1 MQKHIIVLIFHKYLL
16 SPKNIVRKNKKILT
30 KVFKYVNILSVLAGM
45 AELAD
50 APDLESGV

>member
-16 SPKNIVRKNKKILT
+16 SQKNIVRKNKKILT